1 MGEGTEVNVGS
12 HKDQDWA
19 QELVAEIR
27 DCGTENNADSTR
39 RFVAAYQG
47 GDAPDSWKRYTDGAA
62 AHESAD
68 GQNTLVI
75 FGDGSV
81 YCDSVE
87 GIDRFSPSLAKL
99 REYNPDEPGRFG
111 L

>member
-1 MGEGTEVNVGS
+1 MEVSVGS

-27 DCGTENNADSTR
+27 DCGIQNNADSTR
-39 RFVAAYQG
+39 RFVEVYQG
-47 GDAPDSWKRYTDGAA
+47 GDTLDAWKRYTDGAA

-68 GQNTLVI
+68 GQSTLII

-81 YCDSVE
+81 YCDAAE
-87 GIDRFSPSLAKL
+87 GINRFSPTLAKL
-99 REYNPDEPGRFG
+99 REESPDEVGQFGR
-111 L
+111 